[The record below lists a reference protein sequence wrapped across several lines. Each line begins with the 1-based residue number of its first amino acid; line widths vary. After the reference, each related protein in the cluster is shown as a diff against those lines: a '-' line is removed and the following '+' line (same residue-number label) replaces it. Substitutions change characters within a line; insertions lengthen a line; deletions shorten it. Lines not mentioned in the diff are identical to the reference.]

1 MCKDESDAN
10 NNSEAAFMSLLICIR
25 ASLDRVWFEV
35 LFIHSDSECIIYPE
49 IEKVSLSLIFVSY
62 LIDCVID
69 LHLRALIIV
78 V

>member
-1 MCKDESDAN
+1 MLR
-10 NNSEAAFMSLLICIR
+10 FMHR
-25 ASLDRVWFEV
+25 EV
-35 LFIHSDSECIIYPE
+35 QCAKLNQMRIIYPE

-78 V
+78 